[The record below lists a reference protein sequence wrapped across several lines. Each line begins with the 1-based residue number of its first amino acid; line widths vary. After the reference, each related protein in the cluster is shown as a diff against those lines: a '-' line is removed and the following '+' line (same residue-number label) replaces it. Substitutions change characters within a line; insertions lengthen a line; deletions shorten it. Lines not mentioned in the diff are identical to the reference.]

1 MTWVD
6 YVFVGIVLIS
16 VLMGALR
23 GFVREALSLATW
35 VCAFAAALRYG
46 PEFAERFRSTISS
59 DPIRIAAGYAVP
71 FFVILLAGALMIWV
85 ITWAVR
91 GVGLAPVDRMLGS
104 GFGLLRGGFI
114 VVALVILAGMSAAG
128 REPWWRESILVPQ
141 IQPVAKDVQALI
153 PARWF
158 TYLQAQQ
165 LPSQA
170 TVPHREK

>member
-35 VCAFAAALRYG
+35 VAAFVVALRYG
-46 PEFAERFRSTISS
+46 PE
-59 DPIRIAAGYAVP
+59 IAAGYAVP
-71 FFVILLAGALMIWV
+71 FFLILLAGGLLILLV
-85 ITWAVR
+85 SWAVR

-104 GFGLLRGGFI
+104 GFGLLRGALI
-114 VVALVILAGMSAAG
+114 VVALVILAGMTAAG
-128 REPWWRESILVPQ
+128 RESWWRESILVPQ
-141 IQPVAKDVQALI
+141 IQPVAKDVQGLI

-158 TYLQAQQ
+158 AYLQSQQ
-165 LPSQA
+165 APPQA
-170 TVPHREK
+170 TVSQREK